1 VRTAIAGGERVVYTE
16 RMRMSRSER
25 TVGSVVVAAL
35 VTGCLDDNPWFV
47 EPTTT
52 GSGGATGSV
61 TTGGTTGEPPTTG
74 TTGAEST
81 TTTATS
87 TATTTETTGWTET
100 EGSTTWPLSTGD
112 TEWSSTGDPW
122 QCGDGI
128 LGGPEQCDEGAN
140 NSDEGA
146 CTTQCTTAVCGDGFV
161 RAGVEQCD
169 DGNFDPSDG
178 CVACLVPHTCKEIL
192 DNDPQ
197 ANTGKHYVDADGP
210 EPMPLIPVY
219 CDMTLANGGWTLME
233 RSPLAQP
240 IGVALYKDAPVNVG
254 DPLAPRFRLP
264 RGAMGTFAVNS
275 TEMWL
280 DCGGADHLLTAAVSL
295 FAGDGGPLDCANY
308 GPVLYKEAQLK
319 GYILPNVQL
328 CTMFDGINDGQCPGA
343 WSIDEELQ
351 SPCQL
356 ENFPWDD
363 VNHEAIT
370 SMSADAFAVD
380 PQYVDID
387 HDCHKPGAV
396 RRILLR

>member
-1 VRTAIAGGERVVYTE
+1 
-16 RMRMSRSER
+16 MSRSEW
-25 TVGSVVVAAL
+25 TAGTVVVAAL

-52 GSGGATGSV
+52 GSGGATSSV
-61 TTGGTTGEPPTTG
+61 TISGTTAEPPTTG

-81 TTTATS
+81 TTTTTS
-87 TATTTETTGWTET
+87 TTTTITTTGTTGWTET
-100 EGSTTWPLSTGD
+100 EGSTTSPLSTSD
-112 TEWSSTGDPW
+112 TEWFSTGDPW
-122 QCGDGI
+122 QCGDGM
-128 LGGPEQCDEGAN
+128 LGGPEQCDEGPN

-146 CTTQCTTAVCGDGFV
+146 CTTQCTTAACGDGFV

-178 CVACLVPHTCKEIL
+178 CVACIVPHTCKEIL

-219 CDMTLANGGWTLME
+219 CDMTLKGGGWTLME

-240 IGVALYKDAPVNVG
+240 IGIALYKDAPVNLG
-254 DPLAPRFRLP
+254 DPMASRFRLP
-264 RGAMGTFAVNS
+264 RGAMGTVAANS
-275 TEMWL
+275 MEMWL
-280 DCGGADHLLTAAVSL
+280 DCGGADYLLTAPQSL
-295 FAGDGGPLDCANY
+295 FLGDLPAPDCTNY

-319 GYILPNVQL
+319 GYTRTNVQL
-328 CTMFDGINDGQCPGA
+328 CTMFDGVNDGQCPGA
-343 WSIDEELQ
+343 WSIDEHVQ
-351 SPCQL
+351 SQCGL
-356 ENFPWDD
+356 EGYPWDT
-363 VNHEAIT
+363 VNHEPIT
-370 SMSADAFAVD
+370 PMSTDAFAVD
-380 PQYVDID
+380 PQYADSG